1 MTDIQAR
8 LNSLTPEQR
17 KLLLRELQ
25 KKKGLGES

>member
-8 LNSLTPEQR
+8 LNSLTSEQR